1 MTTIMATLEEKYNYP
16 VDIEYACDF
25 AGNGKY
31 RINLLQCRP
40 LQTKGIGL
48 AGGERRPEVVK
59 TVFRING
66 NFMGGNVCMPVNYI
80 VLVKVS
86 EYLDLPEQQKYLAA
100 RAVGKLNA
108 ILRGKNAVLMG
119 PGRWGTTTP
128 SLGVPVNFMEISNF
142 ISISEVAYNEK
153 GLRPELSYG
162 SHFFQDLVEAGALY
176 TAIYRGDYGVEFGEE
191 LLGSLEDKYQEI
203 SGSTEMSGV
212 ISVYDVS
219 DRDAVLYSEISSQ
232 ECFLGF
238 RK

>member
-1 MTTIMATLEEKYNYP
+1 
-16 VDIEYACDF
+16 
-25 AGNGKY
+25 
-31 RINLLQCRP
+31 
-40 LQTKGIGL
+40 
-48 AGGERRPEVVK
+48 
-59 TVFRING
+59 
-66 NFMGGNVCMPVNYI
+66 
-80 VLVKVS
+80 VKVS

-191 LLGSLEDKYQEI
+191 LLGSLDAIYQELTGDARPHVGDI
-203 SGSTEMSGV
+203 
-212 ISVYDVS
+212 ISVWDVS
-219 DRDAVLYSEISSQ
+219 DRDAVLYSEIEQ
-232 ECFLGF
+232 PGVLPGL
-238 RK
+238 RKISIFGDKNVLRI